1 MTHKKFKTVVKA
13 LITHK
18 GEILI
23 GQKEEDSGHPIGGEW
38 HFLGGHL
45 EKGEQFEEAVK
56 REVKEETGLEG
67 EVHQIIDVMTFDWN
81 EEGDKN
87 AVQTLY
93 HFESDSHDAE
103 ALDDLQDV
111 KWVKPEEVLDELGE
125 EEAERMKNR
134 ERQENFLQKLEQTPV
149 F

>member
-1 MTHKKFKTVVKA
+1 MTHSKFKTVVKA
-13 LITHK
+13 LITHRGK
-18 GEILI
+18 ILI
-23 GQKEEDSGHPIGGEW
+23 GQKEEDPSHPIGGEW

-45 EKGEQFEEAVK
+45 EKGEKLEEAVE
-56 REVKEETGLEG
+56 REVEEETGLSG
-67 EVHQIIDVMTFDWN
+67 KVHQIVDVMTFDYS
-81 EEGDKN
+81 EESDKD

-93 HFESDSHDAE
+93 HFEADLDEAE

-111 KWVKPEEVLDELGE
+111 KWVKPEDLLDELGE

-134 ERQENFLQKLEQTPV
+134 ERQENFLKKLEQTPV